1 MSSFSKTSVFTR
13 PHVNTKTAFSKT
25 SVFTRLHVNTKTAF
39 SKTSTLESVFENLRF
54 RHAKTPF
61 TCGRNA
67 KTEKKTSVFK
77 NIRIRVDGA
86 LITNSQK
93 LALKTILV
101 RERWFLSLLNFIHV
115 QNVFKYSESIESSHI
130 FFRKCASNSVS

>member
-1 MSSFSKTSVFTR
+1 MLLYLKISSSKMAIYFWSGCHLEKVHKTTDKTRVITSSFSKTSVFTR
-13 PHVNTKTAFSKT
+13 PRVNTNTAFLKT

-54 RHAKTPF
+54 RMPKTPF
-61 TCGRNA
+61 TCGGNA

-86 LITNSQK
+86 LSLQK
-93 LALKTILV
+93 
-101 RERWFLSLLNFIHV
+101 
-115 QNVFKYSESIESSHI
+115 SIDMHRNRI
-130 FFRKCASNSVS
+130 